1 MLRILHLVVIAV
13 VWIGFVYQAIRLKRR
28 PDDPTRFV
36 LCMALLFYAMAFT
49 IGLPPLYQRLPWFA
63 ESPSLVRLVQH
74 GMVVLGVFWT
84 QALGVHLTTPSDQ
97 AAAKIRRRAVTI
109 SVFLTAMIVL
119 FVLAAPGD
127 DSEDFV
133 KAYAQWPFVTEYL
146 LTFLSCLALALAD
159 IFRLT
164 VRFAGRA
171 TEKPLRAGLLLW
183 SAASVAG
190 FLFAVHKAAYALV
203 MRLGGQ
209 PPWSEGPVSTTL
221 SGLGMALFVVGLT
234 TYSWGTR
241 IRAVRRLW
249 RQYRSY
255 RALLPLWRAFYE
267 VMPDLAL
274 IQPRGRRFSPGGWR
288 TLELRLYRCVIEI
301 LDSRLALRSYWDE
314 DVAETARAKGT
325 AAGLT
330 GPDLDAVVEAAS
342 LAAALD
348 ARKRGKTTGKEPPAI
363 AGIHEAGMPG
373 EIKRLTRVA
382 DAYRRSPIVA
392 AVKSPLAA
400 AAADLPAGAPG

>member
-1 MLRILHLVVIAV
+1 MLRILHLVVIAL
-13 VWIGFVYQAIRLKRR
+13 VWAGFVYQTIRLKRR
-28 PDDPTRFV
+28 PGDPTRFV
-36 LCMALLFYAMAFT
+36 LSMALLFYAMAFT

-74 GMVVLGVFWT
+74 AMVVLGVFWT
-84 QALGVHLTTPSDQ
+84 QTLGVHLTTPSDQ

-109 SVFLTAMIVL
+109 AVFLTAMIVL

-190 FLFAVHKAAYALV
+190 FLFAVHKAGYALV

-221 SGLGMALFVVGLT
+221 SGIGMALFVVGLT

-241 IRAVRRLW
+241 IRAARRLW

-255 RALLPLWRAFYE
+255 RALLPLWRAFCE
-267 VMPDLAL
+267 VMPDIAL
-274 IQPRGRRFSPGGWR
+274 IQPRRGLSLGGWR

-301 LDSRLALRSYWDE
+301 LDGRLALRSYWDD
-314 DVAETARAKGT
+314 DVAAAAQAKGT

-348 ARKRGKTTGKEPPAI
+348 AKKRGKTTGKQPPMI
-363 AGIHEAGMPG
+363 AGVHEAGMPG
-373 EIKRLTRVA
+373 EIERLTRVA

-392 AVKSPLAA
+392 AVRSPRAA